1 MPVQQFLVVSYDIT
15 LTRRRTKVMKTL
27 EGYGTRVQ
35 YSVFECRLKP
45 KEIDELRRKLKKL
58 IAEKEDSIRLY
69 FISADDVKRIERLG
83 DPRTAE
89 EKIFIL
95 H

>member
-1 MPVQQFLVVSYDIT
+1 MNTQFLVVSYDISSN
-15 LTRRRTKVMKTL
+15 RRRLKVMKTL
-27 EGYGTRVQ
+27 EGFGARVQ
-35 YSVFECRLKP
+35 FSVFECRLKP
-45 KEIDELRRKLKKL
+45 NEVDDLRRKLKKL
-58 IAEKEDSIRLY
+58 IVQEDSIRLY

-83 DPRTAE
+83 DPRTVE